1 MINLLEILC
10 TPGNSNYGI
19 LADEEVV
26 FHSRILMSCTWQLQ
40 SYSLTFFGDERFYT
54 LVLSLKRC
62 EFRIVWGIKSVSNEI
77 CVCISL
83 SCICY
88 VLHIY
93 SNPAVETI
101 SIRYSPILKPG
112 TFVIRSILEHN
123 IEILLKT
130 FWNLGIPN

>member
-40 SYSLTFFGDERFYT
+40 SYSLTFLGDERFSDIYT

-62 EFRIVWGIKSVSNEI
+62 K
-77 CVCISL
+77 
-83 SCICY
+83 
-88 VLHIY
+88 
-93 SNPAVETI
+93 
-101 SIRYSPILKPG
+101 
-112 TFVIRSILEHN
+112 
-123 IEILLKT
+123 
-130 FWNLGIPN
+130 

>member
-62 EFRIVWGIKSVSNEI
+62 EFRIVWGIKSVSNEVL
-77 CVCISL
+77 CV
-83 SCICY
+83 Y
-88 VLHIY
+88 F
-93 SNPAVETI
+93 
-101 SIRYSPILKPG
+101 
-112 TFVIRSILEHN
+112 TFLY
-123 IEILLKT
+123 LLCT
-130 FWNLGIPN
+130 AYL